1 MTPTDARP
9 PAEGGPPAPEAP
21 APDAPAEPPF
31 PSGAAVREAHAA
43 LAGLDPP
50 PAAGA
55 VRRFIARVR
64 ATGAGLAARAERV
77 EAQTVINYWANTLV
91 ALPVS
96 EARKLSAAETTLDRF
111 DAAAAPDLSDKE
123 CPFKGL
129 AAFAESDAGRFFGRD
144 EAIAELVERVAQ
156 FPLVLVT
163 GPSGAGKS
171 SLVLAGVLPAL
182 AERAVDPKPLVLP
195 VVVPGADPL
204 GALAG
209 AVRSQPRPPGAGA
222 LDSSRL
228 AWSAADF
235 RTALAARAGTR
246 PVVLVLDQFE
256 EVFTLCESREAR
268 GAFAAAVAAVAG
280 APGNRV
286 IVIVREDYLGQAL
299 QLDALKPLTADP
311 GARFAPPPMSSR
323 ELRRAVERPAELV
336 GLKFDD
342 GIVDELVKEVVG
354 EATALPLLQFAL
366 AKVWENKNRNR
377 ITWDV
382 YRAVGSP
389 REALK
394 RTADA
399 VYAQLPQDIDRDVT
413 RLVFLDLVRPTAGV
427 EVVRRRVRREVLR
440 RHAAANTV
448 DGVLRRWEAAG
459 LLRETKGT
467 EPADDR
473 FEVAHEALTRNWPL
487 LAGWLEEKR
496 RTAERELQLASAA
509 KLWADSGRKDGFLL
523 QGAALEEAA
532 AFATAAP
539 EVAELVRESR
549 AEQERETQ
557 RKVVV
562 RRVAIGILSILC
574 AFLAV
579 ACVVAWSGWAKAERK
594 SREAETS
601 ASQARKAAVAAD
613 AAAVETN
620 VKNAEL
626 QAALKDVDEKIASVN
641 KAANAVGDS
650 QRSAEQF
657 KADLSALATDFAV
670 RNSAVVKKNAALAKT
685 LDSFVGADD
694 AINQTVPYA
703 PEFIGRDLPVG
714 LPKLSPR
721 ATADALAGGK
731 PLDYTHYS
739 LVLNRAR
746 RLPFFVAANCD
757 RTSLVVVPREMDRF
771 RFDPRV
777 EAGSQSGDEL
787 YIENDLDRGMLA
799 RRGELTW
806 GPVDHRK
813 AAEGAFYFTNV
824 CPIHKS
830 LNQGVYSSVN
840 GWVLKEFAPS
850 TKKIS
855 VFRGPV
861 FRGDDYAYRG
871 AQIPRQYWI
880 VAVGRAGD
888 RLTVQAF
895 LLDHYRPG
903 LTKGG
908 PDFAVYPMPT
918 ADDFDPARY
927 RVPLKEVERVTQ
939 LDFGTL
945 REFDVPP
952 PSKK

>member
-21 APDAPAEPPF
+21 APVGPAEPPF

-144 EAIAELVERVAQ
+144 EAIAALVARVAQ

-209 AVRSQPRPPGAGA
+209 AVRSQPRPPGAGG

-496 RTAERELQLASAA
+496 RTAERELQLVSAA

-532 AFATAAP
+532 GYATASP

-549 AEQERETQ
+549 AEQERDSR
-557 RKVVV
+557 RKVAIRRRAIIVLSVV
-562 RRVAIGILSILC
+562 CVALAATCIGT
-574 AFLAV
+574 
-579 ACVVAWSGWAKAERK
+579 WSGWAKASRK
-594 SREAETS
+594 S
-601 ASQARKAAVAAD
+601 AD
-613 AAAVETN
+613 AKKALTKLGESNDALGVS
-620 VKNAEL
+620 NAEL
-626 QAALKDVDEKIASVN
+626 VGARNKIASDKTRIENAHLLAASSRVVQMMIRAIVAVHTAPDHGPARDDAMRRWDDLIKGLQGEQSKPLASVLKRYEINLDEISNELAGAQKRDLISRGMLSLDLAHRLRNQLLEANDPLIESEFRLRRNQVYNKVRGATQGAVNNLGTSYTAAAPAMREFWGQYWGEMGLFEGVGVTAEMKKFGSQLKVIEERARAALKNEFPKDAGRIDGLDLWRLSRPPAPAPKERELYAPLYEKL
-641 KAANAVGDS
+641 S
-650 QRSAEQF
+650 QLPSA
-657 KADLSALATDFAV
+657 ATDLE
-670 RNSAVVKKNAALAKT
+670 AL
-685 LDSFVGADD
+685 
-694 AINQTVPYA
+694 
-703 PEFIGRDLPVG
+703 R
-714 LPKLSPR
+714 KLR
-721 ATADALAGGK
+721 E
-731 PLDYTHYS
+731 S
-739 LVLNRAR
+739 LLEQ
-746 RLPFFVAANCD
+746 L
-757 RTSLVVVPREMDRF
+757 
-771 RFDPRV
+771 
-777 EAGSQSGDEL
+777 EAE
-787 YIENDLDRGMLA
+787 EK
-799 RRGELTW
+799 
-806 GPVDHRK
+806 GPVHPYG
-813 AAEGAFYFTNV
+813 EG
-824 CPIHKS
+824 
-830 LNQGVYSSVN
+830 
-840 GWVLKEFAPS
+840 
-850 TKKIS
+850 
-855 VFRGPV
+855 
-861 FRGDDYAYRG
+861 
-871 AQIPRQYWI
+871 
-880 VAVGRAGD
+880 
-888 RLTVQAF
+888 
-895 LLDHYRPG
+895 
-903 LTKGG
+903 
-908 PDFAVYPMPT
+908 
-918 ADDFDPARY
+918 
-927 RVPLKEVERVTQ
+927 
-939 LDFGTL
+939 
-945 REFDVPP
+945 
-952 PSKK
+952 

>member
-64 ATGAGLAARAERV
+64 ATGAGLVARAERV

-235 RTALAARAGTR
+235 RTALAARAGAR

-532 AFATAAP
+532 GYATASP

-549 AEQERETQ
+549 AEQERDSR
-557 RKVVV
+557 RKVAI
-562 RRVAIGILSILC
+562 RRRAIIVLSVLC
-574 AFLAV
+574 V
-579 ACVVAWSGWAKAERK
+579 
-594 SREAETS
+594 
-601 ASQARKAAVAAD
+601 
-613 AAAVETN
+613 
-620 VKNAEL
+620 
-626 QAALKDVDEKIASVN
+626 
-641 KAANAVGDS
+641 
-650 QRSAEQF
+650 
-657 KADLSALATDFAV
+657 ALATLSFFTWRGWSKAEERLTRAV
-670 RNSAVVKKNAALAKT
+670 TAEEKQKIAAGEATNEKEIAG
-685 LDSFVGADD
+685 V
-694 AINQTVPYA
+694 
-703 PEFIGRDLPVG
+703 ERD
-714 LPKLSPR
+714 K
-721 ATADALAGGK
+721 ATAARGVADQKSRDAFDAQRQAEKDRDQFAQLLGK
-731 PLDYTHYS
+731 IID
-739 LVLNRAR
+739 
-746 RLPFFVAANCD
+746 D
-757 RTSLVVVPREMDRF
+757 KE
-771 RFDPRV
+771 
-777 EAGSQSGDEL
+777 
-787 YIENDLDRGMLA
+787 
-799 RRGELTW
+799 RGELNNPNRIKVYRKQYEALTGVDRIRNATRSTA
-806 GPVDHRK
+806 GPLQMGASIGYLRDGTKERLTGSACCVVQGAGGARFVL
-813 AAEGAFYFTNV
+813 AAGLRASEQYDAVVTRPGPEDGGTLQQR
-824 CPIHKS
+824 I
-830 LNQGVYSSVN
+830 GV
-840 GWVLKEFAPS
+840 L
-850 TKKIS
+850 
-855 VFRGPV
+855 R
-861 FRGDDYAYRG
+861 
-871 AQIPRQYWI
+871 
-880 VAVGRAGD
+880 AVGLDVQQMPNRPATD
-888 RLTVQAF
+888 PDWANQYLLIPLDSQVKAENRLPSSNTPV
-895 LLDHYRPG
+895 
-903 LTKGG
+903 
-908 PDFAVYPMPT
+908 
-918 ADDFDPARY
+918 
-927 RVPLKEVERVTQ
+927 KEVAPKVTPGEALTLYGRGSGQARLEVLRVSADGVVITSRRSQIGDAGGAVLNDQNQ
-939 LDFGTL
+939 LVGLHIRAVGEEEVVLLVRPILDRRGLKFL
-945 REFDVPP
+945 PANE
-952 PSKK
+952 